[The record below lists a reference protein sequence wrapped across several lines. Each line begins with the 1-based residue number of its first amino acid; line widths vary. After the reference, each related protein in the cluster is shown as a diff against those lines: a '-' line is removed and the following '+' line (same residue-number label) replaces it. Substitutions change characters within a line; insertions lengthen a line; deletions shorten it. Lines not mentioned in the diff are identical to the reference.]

1 MKNNIT
7 AGNRDYFSRGL
18 VVDDDGQRIPIS
30 QSRFPTG
37 VVFLIGLGLL
47 VEGNPI
53 RTVSISSV
61 FVSRI
66 FKVLQEALIDPQIDA
81 FRGSKAFLTT
91 GDSTDTPIWPT
102 APNNPGSRNY

>member
-47 VEGNPI
+47 VEGNDYQNSI
-53 RTVSISSV
+53 NLLCFCVSDI
-61 FVSRI
+61 
-66 FKVLQEALIDPQIDA
+66 
-81 FRGSKAFLTT
+81 
-91 GDSTDTPIWPT
+91 
-102 APNNPGSRNY
+102 